1 MYRVTQP
8 SSLYLK
14 RRTSNYNSLVSSPNF
29 KNFRQNFYRLVL
41 KILNWIL
48 LKLYAFWV
56 FLVFTIFMILLLPG
70 IVLPFLIGGSVSWIG
85 GKFLWLWSWIFSMLT
100 FIRYDFYGRE
110 NFKKGKSYIYVSN
123 HTSFLDIPGLWMI
136 IPGEKRP
143 LAKKELL
150 KIPVF
155 GWIAR
160 SASVIVDRS
169 SGESRKKSLDKLKRI
184 LSNGTSILLF
194 AEGTQNRS
202 KELLQPFKD
211 GAFRIAVD
219 TQQPILP
226 MVVVGA
232 GPLMPPGT
240 IKLKPGRIKIIVGP
254 EIPTA
259 GLTVSDQGMLKQ
271 LTFDV
276 MQKMILKNQ

>member
-1 MYRVTQP
+1 MKFIEWV
-8 SSLYLK
+8 
-14 RRTSNYNSLVSSPNF
+14 
-29 KNFRQNFYRLVL
+29 
-41 KILNWIL
+41 L

-56 FLVFTIFMILLLPG
+56 FLVFTVFMILLLPG
-70 IVLPFLIGGSVSWIG
+70 IVIPYLIGGKASWIG

-100 FIRYDFYGRE
+100 FIRYDFYGQK
-110 NFKKGKSYIYVSN
+110 NFRKGQSYIYVSN

-136 IPGEKRP
+136 IPGEKKP

-160 SASVIVDRS
+160 SAAVIVDRS
-169 SGESRKKSLDKLKRI
+169 SGESRKKSMDKLKKI
-184 LSNGTSILLF
+184 LAEGTSILLF
-194 AEGTQNRS
+194 AEGTQNRT
-202 KELLQPFKD
+202 KEILQPFKD
-211 GAFRIAVD
+211 GAFRIAID

-240 IKLKPGRIKIIVGP
+240 IRMKPGKVKIIVGP
-254 EIPTA
+254 EIPTT
-259 GLTVSDQGMLKQ
+259 GLNAEDQASLKQ
-271 LTFDV
+271 RTFDA
-276 MQKMILKNQ
+276 MTKMIIDHR

>member
-1 MYRVTQP
+1 
-8 SSLYLK
+8 
-14 RRTSNYNSLVSSPNF
+14 
-29 KNFRQNFYRLVL
+29 
-41 KILNWIL
+41 
-48 LKLYAFWV
+48 
-56 FLVFTIFMILLLPG
+56 MILLLPG
-70 IVLPFLIGGSVSWIG
+70 IVLPFLIGGRVSWIG

-110 NFKKGKSYIYVSN
+110 NFQKGKSYIYVSN

-155 GWIAR
+155 GWIAS
-160 SASVIVDRS
+160 SAAVIVDRS
-169 SGESRKKSLDKLKRI
+169 SGESRKKSMDRLKNI

-202 KELLQPFKD
+202 KEPLQPFKD
-211 GAFRIAVD
+211 GAFRIAID
-219 TQQPILP
+219 TQEPILP

-240 IKLKPGRIKIIVGP
+240 IRLKPGKVKIIVAP
-254 EIPTA
+254 EIPTQ
-259 GLTVSDQGMLKQ
+259 GLTSNDQAALKQ
-271 LTFDV
+271 QTFDV
-276 MQKMILKNQ
+276 MQKMILDNRNR

>member
-1 MYRVTQP
+1 MNLKPRTWN
-8 SSLYLK
+8 LYLHQTF
-14 RRTSNYNSLVSSPNF
+14 RTFGKFLL
-29 KNFRQNFYRLVL
+29 LVL
-41 KILNWIL
+41 KVLNWIL

-56 FLVFTIFMILLLPG
+56 FLVFSVFMILLLPG
-70 IVLPFLIGGSVSWIG
+70 IIIPFLIGGKASWIG

-160 SASVIVDRS
+160 SAAVIVDRS
-169 SGESRKKSLDKLKRI
+169 SGESRKKSMDKLKGI

-202 KELLQPFKD
+202 KEPLQPFKD
-211 GAFRIAVD
+211 GAFRIAID
-219 TQQPILP
+219 TQEPILP

-240 IKLKPGRIKIIVGP
+240 IKLKPGKVKIIVAP
-254 EIPTA
+254 EIPTV
-259 GLTVSDQGMLKQ
+259 GLTPSDQQTLKQ
-271 LTFDV
+271 TTFDI
-276 MQKMILKNQ
+276 MKQMILDYRGINKR

>member
-1 MYRVTQP
+1 
-8 SSLYLK
+8 
-14 RRTSNYNSLVSSPNF
+14 
-29 KNFRQNFYRLVL
+29 VL
-41 KILNWIL
+41 KKLNWIL

-56 FLVFTIFMILLLPG
+56 FLVFTVFMILLLPG
-70 IVLPFLIGGSVSWIG
+70 IIIPFMLGEKFGWLG

-100 FIRYDFYGRE
+100 FIRYDFYGQK
-110 NFKKGKSYIYVSN
+110 NFRKGQSYIYVSN

-136 IPGEKRP
+136 IPGEKKP

-155 GWIAR
+155 GWIAK
-160 SASVIVDRS
+160 SAAVIVDRS
-169 SGESRKKSLDKLKRI
+169 SAESRKKSMDKLKRI
-184 LSNGTSILLF
+184 LSGGTSILLF

-211 GAFRIAVD
+211 GAFRIAID

-240 IKLKPGRIKIIVGP
+240 IRMKPGRVKVIVGP
-254 EIPTA
+254 EIPTH
-259 GLTVSDQGMLKQ
+259 GLTTSDQAALKQ
-271 LTFDV
+271 KTFEA
-276 MQKMILKNQ
+276 MKQMIAENK

>member
-1 MYRVTQP
+1 MK
-8 SSLYLK
+8 L
-14 RRTSNYNSLVSSPNF
+14 
-29 KNFRQNFYRLVL
+29 
-41 KILNWIL
+41 LNWIL

-70 IVLPFLIGGSVSWIG
+70 IILPFLIGGRVSWIG
-85 GKFLWLWSWIFSMLT
+85 GKFLWLWSWIFSVLT
-100 FIRYDFYGRE
+100 FIRYDFYGQE

-160 SASVIVDRS
+160 SAAVIVDRS
-169 SGESRKKSLDKLKRI
+169 SAESRKKSMDRLKKI
-184 LSNGTSILLF
+184 LANGTSILLF

-202 KELLQPFKD
+202 KEPLQPFKD
-211 GAFRIAVD
+211 GAFRIAID
-219 TQQPILP
+219 TQEPILP

-240 IKLKPGRIKIIVGP
+240 IRMKPGRVKIIVAP
-254 EIPTA
+254 EISTR
-259 GLTVSDQGMLKQ
+259 GLKASDQAALKQ
-271 LTFDV
+271 RTFDV
-276 MQKMILKNQ
+276 MQKMILDNR

>member
-1 MYRVTQP
+1 
-8 SSLYLK
+8 
-14 RRTSNYNSLVSSPNF
+14 
-29 KNFRQNFYRLVL
+29 
-41 KILNWIL
+41 
-48 LKLYAFWV
+48 
-56 FLVFTIFMILLLPG
+56 MILLLPG
-70 IVLPFLIGGSVSWIG
+70 IIIPFAIGGRFSWIG
-85 GKFLWLWSWIFSMLT
+85 GKFLWLWSWIFSVLT

-110 NFKKGKSYIYVSN
+110 NFRKGKSYIYVSN

-169 SGESRKKSLDKLKRI
+169 SGESRKKSMDKLKKTLASGI
-184 LSNGTSILLF
+184 SILLF

-202 KELLQPFKD
+202 KEPLQPFKD
-211 GAFRIAVD
+211 GAFRIAID

-226 MVVVGA
+226 MVVIGA

-240 IKLKPGRIKIIVGP
+240 IRMKPGKVKVIVGP
-254 EIPTA
+254 EIATA
-259 GLTVSDQGMLKQ
+259 GLTAADQAQLKQ
-271 LTFDV
+271 TTFNA
-276 MQKMILKNQ
+276 MHKMIIEGRHLQ